1 MYYYFYL
8 FYTYIF
14 KNSFNSKTFLPI
26 RKGANTKLKCN
37 MLLSSNQDFCA
48 YSSGRI
54 IFGIFLVQYTAQHNF
69 IIIVPYFIK
78 LYLLLKA
85 CYVQNLLYKKPG
97 AGIQLPLYNSI
108 PNGRF

>member
-1 MYYYFYL
+1 MVNFCL
-8 FYTYIF
+8 NDVNFRLVRP
-14 KNSFNSKTFLPI
+14 SKQGNNKKKLQGCI
-26 RKGANTKLKCN
+26 SKGEGGARVDVPVMFFRAKC
-37 MLLSSNQDFCA
+37 
-48 YSSGRI
+48 
-54 IFGIFLVQYTAQHNF
+54 NF
-69 IIIVPYFIK
+69 IIIVLYFIK